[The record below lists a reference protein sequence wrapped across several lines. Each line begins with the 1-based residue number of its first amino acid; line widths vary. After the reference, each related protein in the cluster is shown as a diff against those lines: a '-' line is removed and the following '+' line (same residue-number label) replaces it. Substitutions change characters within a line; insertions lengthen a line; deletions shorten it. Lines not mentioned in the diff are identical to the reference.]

1 MAIAS
6 IGTMS
11 AIIGGVATVGSALI
25 ASNAADKANAQS
37 AENQREAGRVDYTTM
52 SPEAKKLLQS
62 MFGGAGDLASQAL
75 GTDYTALR
83 KNIIDKS
90 VEAGVQLSLNTEVP
104 QLKAAMGKAG
114 AYNSTSYGLAAADIV
129 ASAKAKSFYAGQ
141 AAANDAVTNQLSL
154 LNPLLALLNVD
165 KGAQKQGKE
174 ATGVAGVTQPNT
186 NYDKLAG
193 GITTGVGGIFRLMR
207 GGGSSGGGLSDDNPS
222 GR

>member
-6 IGTMS
+6 IGS
-11 AIIGGVATVGSALI
+11 IIGAVATVGSAVMGR
-25 ASNAADKANAQS
+25 NAANAANAQS

-90 VEAGVQLSLNTEVP
+90 VEAGVELSLNTEVP

-114 AYNSTSYGLAAADIV
+114 AYNSTSYGLAAADVV

-154 LNPLLALLNVD
+154 INPLLALLNVD
-165 KGAQKQGKE
+165 KGAQKVGKE
-174 ATGVAGVTQPNT
+174 ATGIAGVQQPNT
-186 NYDKLAG
+186 NYNQLAG
-193 GITTGVGGIFRLMR
+193 ALTNGVGGIL
-207 GGGSSGGGLSDDNPS
+207 GLVQKANAPTGGLSPDYTS
-222 GR
+222 

>member
-1 MAIAS
+1 MAIAN
-6 IGTMS
+6 IG
-11 AIIGGVATVGSALI
+11 AIIGGVATVGSALLGR
-25 ASNAADKANAQS
+25 NAANNANAQS

-62 MFGGAGDLASQAL
+62 MFGSAGDLAGQAL

-154 LNPLLALLNVD
+154 INPLLALLNVD
-165 KGAQKQGKE
+165 KGAQKVGKE
-174 ATGVAGVTQPNT
+174 ATGIAGVVQPKT
-186 NYDKLAG
+186 DYDKLAG
-193 GITTGVGGIFRLMR
+193 SLTNGVGGILRLIQ
-207 GGGSSGGGLSDDNPS
+207 GDKPKTGYDPAKYTPWEGS
-222 GR
+222 